1 MQRTVAACLILL
13 WTTPVLAGP
22 LQACRDEN
30 LDIAQRL
37 TACAAA
43 LPALAAAPTAERV
56 DFHLSHGDLLAQA
69 DRQAEA
75 VEAYSRALA
84 LAPDHPRAL
93 LRRAVALTTLG
104 RNDAALADLTRLT
117 ALTPDDDFAL
127 YRLGV
132 TLDNLGRHAEAL
144 EVLDR
149 ALALDPDYFWSHF
162 ERARAL
168 EGLERWAQAGQAA
181 RAALALKPLNQ
192 GAHLRAWRAFDAAG
206 AADKAAY
213 HARVLTVLD
222 PNRLDQQAWLDDYV
236 ARSRPDFPTA
246 AAPVPWQP
254 PPEAREIRY
263 LQVISD
269 DFQRDQVAEAI
280 SWFATAITYP
290 TPDRALVFRQR
301 FTTGARENLIPLR
314 ITEAVEGAKAP
325 PERGPPLWRGI
336 LPLDRISPRPGPPDV
351 VPEWGGTRPA
361 QAWPL
366 SDGTRLSGQARL
378 LALCETGSGMR
389 LVLMG
394 CRPGV
399 ETVELG
405 RFDWT
410 LEVAREPVHVPAG
423 WFDTYRLNFTQDG
436 EVRLPGRSLPVR
448 LRAQYWLDPGLG
460 TWVARRTDRDGRFS
474 LTQALAVIR

>member
-1 MQRTVAACLILL
+1 MALPLLL
-13 WTTPVLAGP
+13 WLLTAAPVTADGLSACIDGTDNRQTRLA
-22 LQACRDEN
+22 
-30 LDIAQRL
+30 
-37 TACAAA
+37 ACAAA
-43 LPALAAAPTAERV
+43 LADIADAPAPRQLEFYTAY
-56 DFHLSHGDLLAQA
+56 GDLLVSE
-69 DRQAEA
+69 DRDAEA
-75 VEAYSRALA
+75 VEMLGRALA
-84 LAPDHPRAL
+84 LDPDQPRAL

-104 RNDAALADLTRLT
+104 RNQDALADLTRLT

-132 TLDNLGRHAEAL
+132 TLDNLRRYTEAL

-168 EGLERWAQAGQAA
+168 EGLERWQEAGQAA
-181 RAALALKPLNQ
+181 RAALALEPLNQ
-192 GAHLRAWRAFDAAG
+192 AAHLRAFRAFDAAG

-222 PNRLDQQAWLDDYV
+222 PNRLDQQAWLDEYV
-236 ARSRPDFPTA
+236 ARSRPDFPPA

-254 PPEAREIRY
+254 LPEAREIRY

-314 ITEAVEGAKAP
+314 TTEAVEGAKAP

-351 VPEWGGTRPA
+351 VPDWGDTRPA

-366 SDGTRLSGQARL
+366 TDGTRLSGRARY
-378 LALCETGSGMR
+378 LALCATGSGMR
-389 LVLMG
+389 LLLMG

-405 RFDWT
+405 SFDWT

-423 WFDTYRLNFTQDG
+423 WFDTYRLSFTQEG
-436 EVRLPGRSLPVR
+436 EVRLPGRALPVR